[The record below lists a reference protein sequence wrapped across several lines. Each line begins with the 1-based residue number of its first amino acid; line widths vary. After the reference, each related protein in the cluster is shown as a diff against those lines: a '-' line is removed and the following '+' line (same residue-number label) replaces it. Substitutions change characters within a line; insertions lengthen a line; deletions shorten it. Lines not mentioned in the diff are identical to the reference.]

1 MNEKPTALKVKN
13 IIISQPEPQNYER
26 SPYFELAKKY
36 NLNIVFK
43 KFIKI
48 EPVSA
53 QEFRRTRINLLEHSA
68 VIFTC
73 NNAVDHYFRL
83 FKEMRL
89 VVPETTK
96 YFCISEK
103 TGFYL
108 QKYVTYR
115 KRKIF
120 NGKENTEELISV
132 LKKHPDEK
140 ILLPCTEDHKQ
151 EIVNHLA
158 KHKILVKKAII
169 YKTVSELEVRETID
183 IENFD
188 MMVFFSPF
196 GIKSLFENYP
206 DFKQE
211 NKIIAVWGNTTQ
223 KQAKDSGLIFNIQ
236 GPTDTIISMPMALE
250 VFLEKN
256 KKS

>member
-13 IIISQPEPQNYER
+13 IIISQPEPQNYEK
-26 SPYFELAKKY
+26 SPYFDLSKKY

-48 EPVSA
+48 DPVSA
-53 QEFRRTRINLLEHSA
+53 QEFRRSRINLLEYSA

-83 FKEMRL
+83 CKEMRL
-89 VVPETTK
+89 TVPETLK

-103 TGFYL
+103 TAFYL
-108 QKYVTYR
+108 QKYVQFR

-140 ILLPCTEDHKQ
+140 FLLPCTEDHKQ
-151 EIVNHLA
+151 EIVSQLSS
-158 KHKILVKKAII
+158 HKILVKKAII
-169 YKTVSELEVRETID
+169 YKTVSDLEVRETINID
-183 IENFD
+183 DFD

-196 GIKSLFENYP
+196 GIKSLFENFP
-206 DFKQE
+206 GFQQE

-223 KQAKDSGLIFNIQ
+223 KQAKDSGLNFNIQ
-236 GPTDTIISMPMALE
+236 GPTDIITSMPMALE
-250 VFLEKN
+250 AFLEKN
-256 KKS
+256 KK